1 MVRDAGMAASPARL
15 TAAPIRIGI
24 RVVSVGVVV
33 AMSNTA
39 WKTAT
44 TSRL

>member
-1 MVRDAGMAASPARL
+1 MMRNAGMAASPARL
-15 TAAPIRIGI
+15 MAAPIRIGMS
-24 RVVSVGVVV
+24 VVSLGVVV
-33 AMSNTA
+33 TMSNTA

>member
-1 MVRDAGMAASPARL
+1 MVRNAGMAASPARL
-15 TAAPIRIGI
+15 TAAPIRIGM

>member
-1 MVRDAGMAASPARL
+1 MVRSAGMAASQARL
-15 TAAPIRIGI
+15 MAAPIRTGMS
-24 RVVSVGVVV
+24 VVSAGTVV